1 MSDENQSED
10 EPFTVRTW
18 QAEERDR
25 QIKKA
30 EERGDALPIF
40 SGMMAA
46 FFGKD

>member
-10 EPFTVRTW
+10 EPEGRTW

>member
-1 MSDENQSED
+1 MMENRNQNDPEG
-10 EPFTVRTW
+10 RTW
-18 QAEERDR
+18 IAKETER